1 MVTTKQKLIHKT
13 YRERVTENH
22 QITKEESKRRGTTV
36 SHGAFQVLVK
46 GGEEF

>member
-22 QITKEESKRRGTTV
+22 QITKEESKRRGTTINQ
-36 SHGAFQVLVK
+36 GKQ
-46 GGEEF
+46 